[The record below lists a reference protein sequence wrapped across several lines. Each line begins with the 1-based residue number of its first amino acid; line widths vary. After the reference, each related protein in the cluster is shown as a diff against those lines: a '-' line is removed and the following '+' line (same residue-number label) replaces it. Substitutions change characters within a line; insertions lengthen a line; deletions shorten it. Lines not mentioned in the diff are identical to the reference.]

1 MRKERKE
8 MPATK
13 ERNSLSSLNDHIAI
27 YMRADRDFV
36 DGIRKGV
43 KDCKEGRVRP
53 WSEIKK
59 EMNLK

>member
-1 MRKERKE
+1 
-8 MPATK
+8 
-13 ERNSLSSLNDHIAI
+13 
-27 YMRADRDFV
+27 MRADRDFV